1 MSLITNDKF
10 RLLQT
15 ADFINI
21 NTQYIVF
28 MTKHIFNMNFSKY
41 LWMLPIMLM
50 LLTIAS
56 CDDDDNYTTSRNALL
71 TFSRDSIKMDTVFT
85 SVPSSTYSFWVYNP
99 NEDGLRLSKVRLQR
113 ANQSGFR
120 VNVDGEYLDNQTG
133 SQIGGLEL
141 RGGDSLRV
149 FVELTAFVNH
159 SDQPQLIEDNLVFLL
174 ESGVEQKVNLSAI
187 TWDAEI
193 INELKVERDTV
204 ISTTKP
210 IVIRK
215 GITIDSTAT
224 LSING
229 PTRLFFHAD
238 AGIDVYGRLLVNN
251 GMGNGNG
258 NGVGNGIVEM
268 RGDRTDHMFDYLP
281 YDRVS
286 GQWQGIRIHSS
297 SKGNII
303 NMADIHSGSYG
314 VICDSAAYD
323 AITPRLTIMCSTIHN
338 CKGPGLEATNAFVQV
353 VNCQI
358 SNNLGDCL
366 SVYGGGVLV
375 LHATLA
381 QFYPFSA
388 DRGAALRFANYR
400 DNSDIPLRFIECY
413 NCLVTGYEK
422 DVVMGDSRD
431 STVTFSYYFSH
442 CIMRTP
448 EITDSLQLKAFDNV
462 IFESPDDSIQGKQ
475 HFAIIDEDNLIYD
488 FHLDSLS
495 TGIGKALNLN
505 NIFPYD
511 HDMKMRG
518 EPTDIGCYIFK
529 P

>member
-1 MSLITNDKF
+1 
-10 RLLQT
+10 
-15 ADFINI
+15 
-21 NTQYIVF
+21 
-28 MTKHIFNMNFSKY
+28 MNFSKY

-50 LLTIAS
+50 LLTMAS

-71 TFSRDSIKMDTVFT
+71 TFSRDSVKMDTVFT

-193 INELKVERDTV
+193 INELEVERDTI

-251 GMGNGNG
+251 GMGNGNV
-258 NGVGNGIVEM
+258 NSSGVGNGIVEM

-286 GQWQGIRIHSS
+286 GQWRGIRFMPSS
-297 SKGNII
+297 TRNEITY
-303 NMADIHSGSYG
+303 ADIHSADDAL
-314 VICDSAAYD
+314 VCDSAAFD
-323 AITPRLTIMCSTIHN
+323 PTECRLSLTNATIHN
-338 CKGPGLEATNAFVQV
+338 CNGYGLSAVSSYV
-353 VNCQI
+353 KMVNCQVSNTFADCI
-358 SNNLGDCL
+358 S
-366 SVYGGGVLV
+366 VVGGRLEVTYTTV
-375 LHATLA
+375 A

-388 DRGAALRFANYR
+388 DRGAAISFCGLETLAYR
-400 DNSDIPLRFIECY
+400 GSMECVNSVF
-413 NCLVTGYEK
+413 TGYYD
-422 DVVMGDSRD
+422 DVMMGDTLMYD
-431 STVTFSYYFSH
+431 FQFTNCF
-442 CIMRTP
+442 IRTP
-448 EITDSLQLKAFDNV
+448 EIADTVFRDAHFKDV
-462 IFESPDDSIQGKQ
+462 VFESPVDSCYGKN
-475 HFAIIDEDNLIYD
+475 HFVCVDIDRQYYD

-495 TGIGKALNLN
+495 ALHTKALPLEAVR
-505 NIFPYD
+505 D
-511 HDMKMRG
+511 DRDGKMRG
-518 EPTDIGCYIFK
+518 TEPTIGCYEGFGIK
-529 P
+529 DEE